1 MPREPVPAPPLCSE
15 MRAVKSLKLPG
26 ARVLASVKWGDHLH
40 VAGVTAEDSS
50 HHACR
55 RQCATQTRGLHLE
68 MPHRHPGRP
77 GREAAGCGAAANS
90 TGRLSGPAGSK
101 APSARHSGRAGG
113 WGWGDEAGHGTLPAA
128 TGVSRTLTPFPAK
141 GRPRLE
147 AGGTWSP
154 AVRKARHPRAPAL
167 NGPLRPRATPG
178 LPRLGLATR
187 TPWPFPLPPAHCGPS
202 PQRRPA
208 TRPRA
213 REPAPSRSGR
223 PPHSR

>member
-1 MPREPVPAPPLCSE
+1 MPREPVSAPPLCSE
-15 MRAVKSLKLPG
+15 MRAVKSLRLPG

-50 HHACR
+50 HNACR

-113 WGWGDEAGHGTLPAA
+113 VGVGGRARPRNPSRHDRRVSDLNSPPSEGTAAPRGRRDVVPGRPKGAASAGSRAQRPSPSTRHPPPPAA
-128 TGVSRTLTPFPAK
+128 GPRHADAVAFPAA
-141 GRPRLE
+141 PR
-147 AGGTWSP
+147 
-154 AVRKARHPRAPAL
+154 
-167 NGPLRPRATPG
+167 PLRPVSPAAPG
-178 LPRLGLATR
+178 HA
-187 TPWPFPLPPAHCGPS
+187 A
-202 PQRRPA
+202 
-208 TRPRA
+208 PRA
-213 REPAPSRSGR
+213 GAGS
-223 PPHSR
+223 